1 MPTDCRPGIL
11 LPERRRI
18 RWTGLLVR
26 WLADNALIDDE
37 AAARFLAGHPEPDLP

>member
-1 MPTDCRPGIL
+1 MPNDAERAGTL
-11 LPERRRI
+11 WLRRRI